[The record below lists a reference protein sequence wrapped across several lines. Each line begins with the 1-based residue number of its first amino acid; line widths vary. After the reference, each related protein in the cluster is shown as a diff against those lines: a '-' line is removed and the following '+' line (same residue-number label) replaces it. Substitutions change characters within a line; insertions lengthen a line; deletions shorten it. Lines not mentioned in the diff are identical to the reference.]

1 MRSKSEPPAT
11 SRDSRRRR
19 HFLMEDVEAETSYDD
34 HFINP
39 DLETRAQIFN
49 SEHRVRAAPYRVG
62 GRLACDWCL
71 PLLLFAGRQLGRTY
85 TLLTACQ

>member
-19 HFLMEDVEAETSYDD
+19 HFLMEDVQAETSYDD

-62 GRLACDWCL
+62 GRLTHWRRPGVTGALNPKPCGASCCA
-71 PLLLFAGRQLGRTY
+71 F
-85 TLLTACQ
+85 